1 MAQNP
6 LLIFTPPKPVLK
18 RDDLTPNRSSIQFP
32 NIDIQAARVFPKVE
46 RLERNFAE
54 YIELAETA
62 DGFLPEKVLVLE
74 VVGEIEGLATALTR
88 VKGFEY
94 LSSALLEKSFDS
106 EDYYTLS
113 NGTRRPAS
121 RNAYLTMSSQVGL
134 SRLLALWRE
143 YQKNRKV
150 EWGFGAL
157 KAVFDR
163 LTDIRFW
170 DTRDRLAATFVL
182 EDWQGRVEDATAGYD
197 DPVPFEIELWYRSS
211 PEEQSKAES
220 RIRGLISRAGGTII
234 GGCKYKGISY
244 HALIGNLPVSK
255 VQEILL
261 YGGEAL
267 ELMRCDDVMFFRPL
281 GQCAFPIIEENV
293 QTGDEISTLVG
304 QNLPDPYASPIVA
317 LLDGLPLENHSAL
330 RGRLEIDD
338 PDDFESLYTSPSYQ
352 NHGTSMASLIVHG
365 DLSNQIEPPLSRRIH
380 VRPIMIPGSISFDG
394 SVREQI
400 PTQYLPA
407 DLIHRA
413 VVRMKKGE
421 NGQPPT
427 SPDVSIINLSIG
439 DPCRMYDAQMSPWA
453 RMLDWLSVEYQVL
466 FVVSAGNSSMP
477 LILDNVAG
485 DDFSN
490 LTPTELEEHALKAIA
505 VQRPLRRLLSP
516 AESIN
521 ALTVG
526 ASHHDGFTGN
536 IPPRHVDVFSTH
548 GMFSPINTIALGRRK
563 SIKPEV
569 HMPGGRQ
576 TYVNKTNTSGDPV
589 RLDVSKTFRF
599 GPGLKSAMPGAEGAL
614 NQCGFTAGTSNAAAL
629 ATRRLAMLHD
639 TLQEMKAF
647 GYKEALSK
655 ASDALIL
662 KAMMIHGA
670 EHNTLSSRVI
680 SRHLDVNGSR
690 TFKSDLNQYLGFG
703 QVNESRIHFCADNQA
718 TLIYSNVIEAETA
731 QDYFFPL
738 PPSLAAKTINRRLVV
753 TVVWFSPVNHGHKDY
768 RGAQLWA
775 SPAYGDINLDEF
787 DYYPSHLKNGTVFH
801 DVRKG
806 NRASAFTEGDRLAI
820 RINCYGRAGIKNL
833 KVPYVVI
840 ATLDTP
846 GTALPV
852 YEEVREALRIMAK
865 QNA

>member
-1 MAQNP
+1 M
-6 LLIFTPPKPVLK
+6 
-18 RDDLTPNRSSIQFP
+18 
-32 NIDIQAARVFPKVE
+32 
-46 RLERNFAE
+46 
-54 YIELAETA
+54 
-62 DGFLPEKVLVLE
+62 
-74 VVGEIEGLATALTR
+74 
-88 VKGFEY
+88 
-94 LSSALLEKSFDS
+94 
-106 EDYYTLS
+106 
-113 NGTRRPAS
+113 
-121 RNAYLTMSSQVGL
+121 
-134 SRLLALWRE
+134 
-143 YQKNRKV
+143 
-150 EWGFGAL
+150 
-157 KAVFDR
+157 
-163 LTDIRFW
+163 
-170 DTRDRLAATFVL
+170 
-182 EDWQGRVEDATAGYD
+182 
-197 DPVPFEIELWYRSS
+197 
-211 PEEQSKAES
+211 
-220 RIRGLISRAGGTII
+220 
-234 GGCKYKGISY
+234 
-244 HALIGNLPVSK
+244 
-255 VQEILL
+255 
-261 YGGEAL
+261 
-267 ELMRCDDVMFFRPL
+267 
-281 GQCAFPIIEENV
+281 
-293 QTGDEISTLVG
+293 
-304 QNLPDPYASPIVA
+304 
-317 LLDGLPLENHSAL
+317 
-330 RGRLEIDD
+330 
-338 PDDFESLYTSPSYQ
+338 
-352 NHGTSMASLIVHG
+352 
-365 DLSNQIEPPLSRRIH
+365 
-380 VRPIMIPGSISFDG
+380 
-394 SVREQI
+394 
-400 PTQYLPA
+400 
-407 DLIHRA
+407 
-413 VVRMKKGE
+413 
-421 NGQPPT
+421 
-427 SPDVSIINLSIG
+427 
-439 DPCRMYDAQMSPWA
+439 
-453 RMLDWLSVEYQVL
+453 L
-466 FVVSAGNSSMP
+466 FVVSAGNSCMS
-477 LILDNVAG
+477 LVLDNVAG
-485 DDFSN
+485 DDFSS

-505 VQRPLRRLLSP
+505 AQRPLRRLLSP

-526 ASHHDGFTGN
+526 AAHHDGFTGN
-536 IPPRHVDVFSTH
+536 IPPRHVDVFSTQ

-576 TYVNKTNTSGDPV
+576 TYVNKTNTSRDPV
-589 RLDVSKTFRF
+589 RLDVSKTLRF

-614 NQCGFTAGTSNAAAL
+614 NQYGFTAGTSNAAAL

-647 GYKEALSK
+647 GYQEALSK
-655 ASDALIL
+655 ASDALLL

-703 QVNESRIHFCADNQA
+703 LVNESRIHFCADNQA

-820 RINCYGRAGIKNL
+820 RINCYGRAGIKKL

-846 GTALPV
+846 GMALPV